1 MIEYTGC
8 DKCKHTKKEPTEYP
22 CLECEHNRAVDNYEP
37 MTNADR
43 IRNMTD
49 EELAEYIY
57 GVSEGIAE
65 CVECEEDCDFCE
77 HEDEVCK
84 TRMLKWLQAEV
95 KEG

>member
-1 MIEYTGC
+1 MSEYQGC
-8 DKCKHTKKEPTEYP
+8 HKCKYGNNQPTEYP
-22 CLECEHNRAVDNYEP
+22 CLECVHNRAVDNYEP

-84 TRMLKWLQAEV
+84 NRMLKWLQAEV